1 MVFHGYPAAHCLM
14 SLWPRTVELPLRW
27 STPCKDLQRNLGYT
41 LRLAAENKK
50 RASETVN
57 PEWKRILL
65 ELAAGYSEL
74 AEQRANLIASK

>member
-1 MVFHGYPAAHCLM
+1 
-14 SLWPRTVELPLRW
+14 VELPLRW

-57 PEWKRILL
+57 PELKRILL

-74 AEQRANLIASK
+74 AELIDDPEQRRANLIASK

>member
-1 MVFHGYPAAHCLM
+1 
-14 SLWPRTVELPLRW
+14 
-27 STPCKDLQRNLGYT
+27 

-57 PEWKRILL
+57 PELKRILL